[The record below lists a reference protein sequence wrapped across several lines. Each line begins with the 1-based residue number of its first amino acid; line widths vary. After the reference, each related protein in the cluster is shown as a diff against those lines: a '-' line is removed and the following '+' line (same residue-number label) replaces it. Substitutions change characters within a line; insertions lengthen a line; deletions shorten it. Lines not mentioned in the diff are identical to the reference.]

1 MSDTRKIAQLSAP
14 KQLGRHDPNSSAF
27 CTAKALAL
35 LQTAVR
41 MPSGIERTAFERG
54 AAGWSMRAEQL
65 HRNETRFAQDQ
76 LTPLGASRTPLK
88 SRVMA
93 VDRYKSALF
102 LISIGAI
109 PLFYVSIWLGLA
121 ALIAIYS
128 LVARFANKDLDRQ
141 SPEKRKL

>member
-1 MSDTRKIAQLSAP
+1 MSE
-14 KQLGRHDPNSSAF
+14 
-27 CTAKALAL
+27 AL
-35 LQTAVR
+35 LDGACGRNNFIGTR
-41 MPSGIERTAFERG
+41 PGSHRTN
-54 AAGWSMRAEQL
+54 S
-65 HRNETRFAQDQ
+65 
-76 LTPLGASRTPLK
+76 LGASRTPLK